1 MVRMEET
8 ETTTNSAKSQRRSPE
23 LVRPVQGRLLAG
35 VAKGIADNF
44 GIAEWIP
51 RVLLVITAFTG
62 GLGIALYAAGW
73 VFIRSEDEP
82 DSIADRFFKG
92 GSTSRSW
99 LGVGLMVVAGII
111 ILSNFTFLAGEVV
124 WALAFLVVGLLLYL
138 GYIPTTGSQDSHGP
152 SDGNEGV
159 RQLTSTT
166 EGSSNTI
173 VDTPSGDSPAGGFTP
188 PPATATPT
196 PPDLPPARPREKSIL
211 GRVTIGVMLVGMG
224 VLAVLD
230 NVDALP
236 IEADPRHYLALAVT
250 ILGVG
255 LLVGSIAGR
264 ARWLILVGAILVPT
278 LMFSPVFE
286 YRDSRGFDFHSR
298 PTTFAGVEP
307 SYDVSIGA
315 MVIDLTGLPW
325 RGEELEIDASI
336 DAGNLEIYI
345 PDGVGIVGGASVDI
359 GRVSGPGGATGGL
372 GDPHLDWNE
381 PGETGT
387 ILLDAHVSLGNID
400 IRR

>member
-1 MVRMEET
+1 M
-8 ETTTNSAKSQRRSPE
+8 
-23 LVRPVQGRLLAG
+23 LAG
-35 VAKGIADNF
+35 VAKGIADYF

-51 RVLLVITAFTG
+51 RVLFVITAFTG

-73 VFIRSEDEP
+73 FFIRSEDEP
-82 DSIADRFFKG
+82 DSMADRFFSG
-92 GSTSRSW
+92 GSASRSW
-99 LGVGLMVVAGII
+99 LGVGLMVIAGII

-138 GYIPTTGSQDSHGP
+138 GYIPTAGPQESPGP
-152 SDGNEGV
+152 SESKEGV
-159 RQLTSTT
+159 QQMTSTT
-166 EGSSNTI
+166 HGSAQTTA
-173 VDTPSGDSPAGGFTP
+173 DATSGDSPAGGFTP
-188 PPATATPT
+188 PPSTPTPT

-211 GRVTIGVMLVGMG
+211 GRVTIGLMLVGMG
-224 VLAVLD
+224 VLAILD

-236 IEADPRHYLALAVT
+236 IEAHPRHYLALAVT

-255 LLVGSIAGR
+255 LLVGSIVGR

-286 YRDSRGFDFHSR
+286 YRDSTEFDFHSR
-298 PTTFAGVEP
+298 PTTFAGVQP
-307 SYDVSIGA
+307 SYDVDIGA
-315 MVIDLTGLPW
+315 MVIDLTDLPW
-325 RGEELEIDASI
+325 NGEELPIEANI

-359 GRVSGPGGATGGL
+359 GRVSGPGGTTGGL
-372 GDPHLDWNE
+372 GDPHLEWNQE
-381 PGETGT
+381 GESGT
-387 ILLDAHVSLGNID
+387 VLLDAHVSLGNID